1 MSELRPLRKMALT
14 GDEAVAYAA
23 KQADVDVVAAYPI
36 TPQTIIVERLSRYVA
51 DGELNAAFIQAESE
65 HSALSI
71 CIGAALAGAR
81 TFTST
86 ASQGLALMHEVL
98 HIASSMRTPI
108 VMAIAN
114 RALNSPLNIH
124 CDHSDVMNA
133 RDTGWIHLFA
143 NNVQQAYDLTLM
155 AFKIAEDPDLLLPVS
170 VNMDGFILT
179 HSVEPLEI
187 LSDEEVRQYIPHI
200 PYPYRIDFDRP
211 LAYGVMALP
220 DTYMEFRKQL
230 FEVTRKA
237 PQVFR
242 KASNIFSAISGRSYD
257 LLTPYFVEDAD
268 VIVIALGS
276 TIETLR
282 YAARRFRERRL
293 KIGVVGL
300 TMYRPFP
307 EKEIVDVLENARC
320 IAVLDRAYSYGGV
333 GGPLYTDILSTLYKN
348 QIGVMIADFVYGLG
362 GRDLKLTDIEQLF
375 NKLFKSLEVGRFDQD
390 IYWWGV
396 KDD

>member
-1 MSELRPLRKMALT
+1 MSELKQVRKIALT

-23 KQADVDVVAAYPI
+23 KQADVDVIAAYPI
-36 TPQTIIVERLSRYVA
+36 TPQTIIVERLSKYVA

-65 HSALSI
+65 HSAISI
-71 CIGAALAGAR
+71 CLGAALAGAR

-98 HIASSMRTPI
+98 HIASSMRAPI

-124 CDHSDVMNA
+124 CDHSDIMNA
-133 RDTGWIHLFA
+133 RDTGWVHLFA
-143 NNVQQAYDLTLM
+143 NNVQQAYDLTIM
-155 AFKIAEDPDLLLPVS
+155 AFKIAEDPELLLPVS
-170 VNMDGFILT
+170 VNLDGFILT
-179 HSVEPLEI
+179 HSVEPLEV
-187 LSDEEVRQYIPHI
+187 LSDEDVQSYIPHI

-220 DTYMEFRKQL
+220 DTYMEFRRQL
-230 FEVTRKA
+230 YEVIIKA
-237 PQVFR
+237 PKVFR
-242 KASNIFSAISGRSYD
+242 KASESFSKISGRLYN
-257 LLTPYFVEDAD
+257 LIAPYFLEDAEI
-268 VIVIALGS
+268 IVLALGS
-276 TIETLR
+276 TVETLR
-282 YAARRFRERRL
+282 YVARKFRGRNV

-307 EKEIVDVLENARC
+307 EKEIADTLANAKC
-320 IAVLDRAYSYGGV
+320 VAVMDRAYSYGGV

-348 QIGVMIADFVYGLG
+348 GIRTMIADFIYGLG
-362 GRDLKLTDIEQLF
+362 GRDFKLTDAEELF
-375 NKLFKSLEVGRFDQD
+375 SKLVKSVEVGRFDQD

-396 KDD
+396 RE

>member
-1 MSELRPLRKMALT
+1 MSRLKQVRKIALT

-23 KQADVDVVAAYPI
+23 KQADVDVIAAYPI

-65 HSALSI
+65 HSAISI
-71 CIGAALAGAR
+71 CLGAALTGAR

-86 ASQGLALMHEVL
+86 ASQGLALMHEIL
-98 HIASSMRTPI
+98 HVASSMRAPI

-133 RDTGWIHLFA
+133 RDTGWAHLFA

-155 AFKIAEDPDLLLPVS
+155 AFKIAEDPELLLPVS
-170 VNMDGFILT
+170 VNLDGFILT
-179 HSVEPLEI
+179 HSVEPLEV
-187 LSDEEVRQYIPHI
+187 LSDEDVQGYIPHI

-220 DTYMEFRKQL
+220 DTYMEFRRQL
-230 FEVTRKA
+230 HEVITKT

-242 KASNIFSAISGRSYD
+242 KASESFSKISGRLYN
-257 LLTPYFVEDAD
+257 LTAPYFVEDAEI
-268 VIVIALGS
+268 IVVGLGS
-276 TIETLR
+276 TVETLR
-282 YAARRFRERRL
+282 YVARKFRGRNA
-293 KIGVVGL
+293 KVGVVGL

-307 EKEIVDVLENARC
+307 EEEVAKTLADAKCV
-320 IAVLDRAYSYGGV
+320 AVMDRAYSYGGV

-348 QIGVMIADFVYGLG
+348 GIRTMIADFVYGLG
-362 GRDLKLTDIEQLF
+362 GRDFKLTDAEELF
-375 NKLFKSLEVGRFDQD
+375 NKLVKSVEVGRFDQD

-396 KDD
+396 RE

>member
-1 MSELRPLRKMALT
+1 MSELKQLRKMALT

-36 TPQTIIVERLSRYVA
+36 TPQTIIVERLSKYVA

-98 HIASSMRTPI
+98 HIASSMRAPI

-155 AFKIAEDPDLLLPVS
+155 AFKIAEDAELLLPVS

-179 HSVEPLEI
+179 HSVEPLEV
-187 LSDEEVRQYIPHI
+187 LTDEEVQQYIPHV
-200 PYPYRIDFDRP
+200 PYPYRIDFDKP
-211 LAYGVMALP
+211 LAYGVLALP

-230 FEVTRKA
+230 YETIQKAHEV
-237 PQVFR
+237 FS
-242 KASNIFSAISGRSYD
+242 KASDIFSTISGRSYNSV
-257 LLTPYFVEDAD
+257 TTYFVEDAD
-268 VIVIALGS
+268 IVVVALGS
-276 TIETLR
+276 TVETLR
-282 YAARRFRERRL
+282 YVARRFRERNL
-293 KIGVVGL
+293 KIGIVGL

-307 EKEIVDVLENARC
+307 EKEIVDSLRNASC
-320 IAVLDRAYSYGGV
+320 VAVLDRAYSYGGV

-348 QIGVMIADFVYGLG
+348 HIRTMIADFVYGLG
-362 GRDLKLTDIEQLF
+362 GRDFKITDAEQLF
-375 NKLFKSLEVGRFDQD
+375 NKLFKCLELGRFERD
-390 IYWWGV
+390 IYWWGI